1 VCVHECHGFAVFVNE
16 WVLVGD
22 LVDFNHL
29 IFGLTL
35 IDRLPGNFC
44 MYIFFVYLNSLICV
58 SCRYDNL
65 WSVRIAVFRF
75 FIQTHKIGNFFFL
88 IFFFGF
94 CTVFGLVFYSAA
106 FGFLHCI
113 YFWLLVVV
121 SVFSFDSDCF
131 DCDSVVSFSIYS
143 RYSAPI
149 QNVA

>member
-1 VCVHECHGFAVFVNE
+1 VFVNE

-75 FIQTHKIGNFFFL
+75 FIQTHKIGYFFFL
-88 IFFFGF
+88 IFFFWVLY
-94 CTVFGLVFYSAA
+94 CIW
-106 FGFLHCI
+106 FGFLFSSIWFFALHL
-113 YFWLLVVV
+113 FLVAGCG
-121 SVFSFDSDCF
+121 FSFQF
-131 DCDSVVSFSIYS
+131 RFGLF
-143 RYSAPI
+143 
-149 QNVA
+149 